1 MTEMTSTGIG
11 RRNVLKGAA
20 AAVAGTA
27 VAATPVREAEAAR
40 KAPRYVMI
48 MDLRR
53 CIGCAACTVACK
65 AENDVSLGRFRT
77 VIQHKTIGTFP
88 NVTKVNL
95 PLMCNHCEGN
105 EKDKVPPCVT
115 PCPEYP
121 GERLTY
127 VTPDGKKI
135 RYRGG
140 ATYKRP
146 DGLILIDV
154 DKCIGCGKCID
165 GCPYG
170 VRSFNP
176 FVQAGAKP
184 EEQAADKCDFCRHRI
199 DNGVE
204 PACAQTCQG
213 RARIFGDL
221 NDPESE
227 VAKLAK
233 EWKLLENRENT
244 TLLHEEGTVPYVF
257 YIDPDNL
264 LKTAYRQRE
273 KGKLDHYVDSLD
285 G

>member
-1 MTEMTSTGIG
+1 MNDMSKTKIG
-11 RRNVLKGAA
+11 RRDVLKGAGTVA
-20 AAVAGTA
+20 AGTA
-27 VAATPVREAEAAR
+27 VLATPIPKAKAAAK
-40 KAPRYVMI
+40 KAPRWVMV

-53 CIGCAACTVACK
+53 CIGCSACTVACK
-65 AENDVSLGRFRT
+65 AENNVSLGRFRT
-77 VIQHKTIGTFP
+77 VIQHKTMGTFP

-105 EKDKVPPCVT
+105 EKDKVPPCVKV
-115 PCPEYP
+115 CPEYP
-121 GERLTY
+121 GPRQTY
-127 VTPDGKKI
+127 LTPDGKKI

-146 DGLILIDV
+146 DGLIMINNDL
-154 DKCIGCGKCID
+154 CIGCGKCLD

-170 VRSFNP
+170 VRSFDP
-176 FVQAGAKP
+176 FVKAGKKP
-184 EEQAADKCDFCRHRI
+184 EKQGVDKCDFCRHRI

-204 PACAQTCQG
+204 PACVNTCQG

-221 NDPESE
+221 NDPNSV
-227 VAKLAK
+227 VAKLVKEHNLAK
-233 EWKLLENRENT
+233 NVLLE
-244 TLLHEEGTVPYVF
+244 EEGTKPHVF

-264 LKTAYRQRE
+264 LKTAYRKRE

>member
-1 MTEMTSTGIG
+1 MTEMTSAGIA
-11 RRNVLKGAA
+11 RRDVLKGAA
-20 AAVAGTA
+20 VAVAGTA
-27 VAATPVREAEAAR
+27 VAATLATEAEAAR

-65 AENDVSLGRFRT
+65 AENNVSLGRFRT

-105 EKDKVPPCVT
+105 EKDKVPPCVKA
-115 PCPEYP
+115 CPEYP

-127 VTPDGKKI
+127 QTPDGKKI

-146 DGLILIDV
+146 DGLILMDV
-154 DKCIGCGKCID
+154 EKCIGCGKCIE

-184 EEQAADKCDFCRHRI
+184 EKQAADKCDFCRHRI

-204 PACAQTCQG
+204 PACVNTCQG

-221 NDPESE
+221 NDPNST
-227 VAKLAK
+227 VSQLVK
-233 EWKLLENRENT
+233 EHNLEKSVLLP
-244 TLLHEEGTVPYVF
+244 EEGTVPHVF

-273 KGKLDHYVDSLD
+273 KGKLDHYVDTLD